1 MKHTRRN
8 LTIRREAIETLRE
21 STELLQQALELMEAD
36 KGEEMEH
43 VREVARAKRLQSA
56 MLMSVAVK
64 LDKQE
69 SQRS

>member
-1 MKHTRRN
+1 VKHTRKN
-8 LTIRREAIETLRE
+8 LAIRREAIETLRE

-36 KGEEMEH
+36 KEEEMEH

-56 MLMSVAVK
+56 MLISVAVK